1 MRYVTGIDEKGN
13 AIDVRDPLSADL
25 RARADAAGR
34 DAGKLASSL
43 LSMEQIFGRDLP
55 ANPVFSAAVTAA
67 LASLFHNGA
76 QKTYED
82 FMRTHQ

>member
-1 MRYVTGIDEKGN
+1 
-13 AIDVRDPLSADL
+13 
-25 RARADAAGR
+25 
-34 DAGKLASSL
+34 
-43 LSMEQIFGRDLP
+43 MEQIFGRDLP